1 MSELLVRRA
10 EADEVDTVAA
20 VFAEAALDEV
30 VTAWILED
38 HAEVAEQFRMQHA
51 HDLIENAVR
60 DDEVWLAGSGDDIWA
75 VSLWQT
81 VTSLDRAHRE
91 AAEARELS
99 ENTGLQPFRR
109 MAAVTAAVAANHP
122 PVFPHR
128 YLHVIVTLPQ
138 HRGKG
143 AGAAIITNRVKA
155 ASEAGVPAYLEASTE
170 RSARLYERCGF
181 VRDGNPILLPENGP
195 TLRPMWFRG

>member
-10 EADEVDTVAA
+10 EAKEVDAVAE
-20 VFAEAALDEV
+20 VFAAASMDEV
-30 VTAWILED
+30 VSAWVMED
-38 HAEVAEQFRMQHA
+38 HAEIAEAFRVKYA
-51 HDLIENAVR
+51 RELIENAIR
-60 DDEVWLAGSGDDIWA
+60 DDEVWLAGADEDIWA

-81 VTSLDRAHRE
+81 VTSLDRVHRE
-91 AAEARELS
+91 AVEARELS
-99 ENTGLQPFRR
+99 ENSGLQPFRR

-143 AGAAIITNRVKA
+143 AGAAIVNQRAKA
-155 ASEAGVPAYLEASTE
+155 ASEAGVPAYLEASIE

-181 VRDGNPILLPENGP
+181 VRDGDPILLPENGP